1 MMPYVSVLEICT
13 EKFILP
19 IQIGI
24 KHFDLPEMID
34 QTVTIMTKALIIDTV
49 AGSVNPCSSIC
60 LLIYLF
66 VVD

>member
-1 MMPYVSVLEICT
+1 MMPYVSILEICT

-19 IQIGI
+19 IRIGI

-34 QTVTIMTKALIIDTV
+34 QTVTIMTEALIIDTV
-49 AGSVNPCSSIC
+49 TGSANPCSSIC
-60 LLIYLF
+60 LLF